1 MRRWSNDA
9 SLLDRILYG
18 KFFSDITLL
27 SGMLNTPAVR

>member
-18 KFFSDITLL
+18 KFFSDITL